1 VTLIDNQLPSSAR
14 AQHLHKS
21 ATYRKRVPFAILEPG
36 EHVNRPLA
44 LISFLSLLVL
54 ALLAPTQAT
63 AAPVIQIGGTTV
75 VINNPVNGMS
85 FQPGQTIG
93 IASTSSAA
101 GGISFVQLFV
111 DNVGITTSSPQ
122 GGVPQS
128 PFYVIQYWTTTPGYH
143 TISVRATSSQGVSG
157 QASVFINVSGSP
169 TSTAPTRTPNP
180 CVVGARFLGD
190 VSIPPGTVI
199 QPGAP
204 FQKTWQVQNT
214 GSCIWINSYG
224 IQNVSGGT
232 LGAPSPSGI
241 PYTVPG
247 QTVNI
252 SLNMFGPQQPGNYN
266 SVWRLRAANGAL
278 FGPNLSAQINVAQ
291 AGCQGA
297 PQITSFYAS
306 PSTIRPGQATTLIW
320 GPVNNADQ
328 VKLQTP
334 VGSSPV
340 SAPGQNS
347 LSPQVTTTYILTA
360 FCKGQRVDAATTVNV
375 SNPPPPSPTPPPQQ
389 QNYLFLSPA
398 QQVGFG
404 AINVPVQYFYNN
416 QNAPGQIQITA
427 FNNFGQTVG
436 NSAVGAIPYSQ
447 QFVNVTVSVPSG
459 YQNAVQIQGCLVD
472 RTGNPIT
479 CSSGLG
485 IRQQ

>member
-1 VTLIDNQLPSSAR
+1 M
-14 AQHLHKS
+14 K
-21 ATYRKRVPFAILEPG
+21 
-36 EHVNRPLA
+36 RPLA
-44 LISFLSLLVL
+44 LISFLTLLLLVVL
-54 ALLAPTQAT
+54 VPTEVT
-63 AAPVIQIGGTTV
+63 AAPVLQVGGTQV
-75 VINNPVNGMS
+75 VINNPVNGMNLPS
-85 FQPGQTIG
+85 GQTIG
-93 IASTSSAA
+93 VSSTSSAA
-101 GGISFVQLFV
+101 GGIAFVQLFV

-128 PFYVIQYWTTTPGYH
+128 PFSVIQYWTTTPGYH
-143 TISVRATSSQGVSG
+143 TISVRATSSQGVTG
-157 QASVFINVSGSP
+157 QASVFVNVGGSP
-169 TSTAPTRTPNP
+169 PPVGPTRTPNP

-190 VSIPPGTVI
+190 VNVPPGSVI
-199 QPGAP
+199 QPGTP
-204 FQKTWQVQNT
+204 FIKTWQVQNT
-214 GSCIWINSYG
+214 GSCIWISTYG
-224 IQNVSGGT
+224 IQNISGGT
-232 LGAPSPSGI
+232 LGARSPSSI

-252 SLNMFGPQQPGNYN
+252 SLNMVAPQQPGNYT
-266 SVWRLRAANGAL
+266 SVWRLRATNGAL
-278 FGPNLSAQINVAQ
+278 FGPNLSTQINVPQ
-291 AGCQGA
+291 AGCSGS

-340 SAPGQNS
+340 TAPGQNT
-347 LSPQVTTTYILTA
+347 LSPQLTTTYILTA
-360 FCKGQRVDAATTVNV
+360 FCKGQRVDVATTVNV
-375 SNPPPPSPTPPPQQ
+375 SNPPPPTPTPPPQQ
-389 QNYLFLSPA
+389 QNFLFLSPA

-427 FNNFGQTVG
+427 YNNFGQNVG
-436 NSAVGAIPYSQ
+436 NSAIGAIPYSQ

-472 RTGNPIT
+472 RTGNPLS
-479 CSSGLG
+479 CGSGLG
-485 IRQQ
+485 IRQ